1 MPQTAS
7 EKEMIENARRIAF
20 LFYDLNVDS
29 NVDANDLFT
38 LLREL
43 KNERTLVSSAYN
55 DINDMQAWLTS
66 L

>member
-1 MPQTAS
+1 LPQTAS